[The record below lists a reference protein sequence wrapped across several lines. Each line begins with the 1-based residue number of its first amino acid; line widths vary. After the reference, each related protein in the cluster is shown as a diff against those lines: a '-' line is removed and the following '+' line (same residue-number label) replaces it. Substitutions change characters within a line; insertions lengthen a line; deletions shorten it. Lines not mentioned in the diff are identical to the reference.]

1 MEVELR
7 SHRHLSSI
15 LYSGRQEDS
24 PVRSRRGTVVIDTS
38 GSSRGGEAGFS
49 YDTVRPLKPINLPA
63 EGALAVRLRRY
74 IIHHLRRRLH
84 E

>member
-24 PVRSRRGTVVIDTS
+24 PVRRRKGTVVIDTF
-38 GSSRGGEAGFS
+38 GSTRGANRGSATTPS
-49 YDTVRPLKPINLPA
+49 NS
-63 EGALAVRLRRY
+63 
-74 IIHHLRRRLH
+74 
-84 E
+84 